1 MMESNTNKGKLPL
14 SSVEVQWRVIGFP
27 LHKASAGAKN
37 RKILL
42 PCRLSNNLGVRTH
55 SRHAP
60 LSLYGGE
67 RIITILDD
75 TSSLFGMSQCTHMN
89 NQLATK
95 GWWRFADNS
104 VPRLNWNFVT
114 CHVVQSHGAQ
124 LILTTYD
131 IKKKHTHTL
140 IYRTCLRMKVGK
152 ARTGFIP
159 WIPK

>member
-1 MMESNTNKGKLPL
+1 M
-14 SSVEVQWRVIGFP
+14 EVQWRVIGFP

-131 IKKKHTHTL
+131 IKKKTHMTHIDL
-140 IYRTCLRMKVGK
+140 QDLFENESRKGTHRIYSLDSEISSLR
-152 ARTGFIP
+152 AF
-159 WIPK
+159 

>member
-1 MMESNTNKGKLPL
+1 M
-14 SSVEVQWRVIGFP
+14 EVQWRVIGFP

-95 GWWRFADNS
+95 GLWRFADNS
-104 VPRLNWNFVT
+104 VPT
-114 CHVVQSHGAQ
+114 
-124 LILTTYD
+124 ILDKTTWENVFINAHYLTQQNYFQ
-131 IKKKHTHTL
+131 IN
-140 IYRTCLRMKVGK
+140 
-152 ARTGFIP
+152 GFA
-159 WIPK
+159 

>member
-1 MMESNTNKGKLPL
+1 MMESNTNKGNYLSPPWRFNDALLDFRCIKL
-14 SSVEVQWRVIGFP
+14 VQ
-27 LHKASAGAKN
+27 A
-37 RKILL
+37 RKTERFFC
-42 PCRLSNNLGVRTH
+42 PAAYQTYH

-131 IKKKHTHTL
+131 IKKKHTHTHWF
-140 IYRTCLRMKVGK
+140 
-152 ARTGFIP
+152 TGP
-159 WIPK
+159 VWEWK